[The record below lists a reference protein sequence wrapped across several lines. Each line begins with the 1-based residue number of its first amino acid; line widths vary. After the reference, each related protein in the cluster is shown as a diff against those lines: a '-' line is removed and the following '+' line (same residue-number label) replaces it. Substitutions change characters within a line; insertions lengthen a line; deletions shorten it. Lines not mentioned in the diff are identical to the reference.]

1 VARFDFSLMCLRY
14 SGTLHRPASYWAT
27 DIEELRLMKKK
38 WFLACACVL
47 PAFALADEVGHWY
60 VTPSFGGVSVDND
73 RPVEDK
79 DWLYGFAIGKHLT
92 PAWSAELNVNGAQV
106 GGGPLRSDL
115 SLYGNSLDLLRV
127 FNRDGV
133 FSPYIGIGAGVLE
146 NDFSPGSN
154 ATDFMAQAG
163 LGAFVQLWEN
173 SSGSTTLSLRPDLK
187 ARWDDT
193 GAQGYLHDFIATLGF
208 QLSFGAGR
216 APPPAPT
223 EPPPPPPP
231 PPAQTAPAPPPPP
244 VAAAADSDKDGVIDD
259 NDACPGTPPGVA
271 VDARGCPQKG
281 SITLEGVTFDVN
293 SANLTGPSLPVLTE
307 IAEGLKKY
315 PRLKVELQGHTD
327 NSGADAYNLTL
338 SQKRANAVREYLLQ
352 QGVPSSQL
360 TARGYGESQPIDS
373 NTTAEG
379 RAKNRR
385 VVMFVLENPGDVQVQ
400 GEGQVQ
406 P

>member
-1 VARFDFSLMCLRY
+1 
-14 SGTLHRPASYWAT
+14 
-27 DIEELRLMKKK
+27 MKKK
-38 WFLACACVL
+38 WFLACICAL
-47 PAFALADEVGHWY
+47 PTLALADEAGHWY

-79 DWLYGFAIGKHLT
+79 DWLYGFAIGKHLS

-115 SLYGNSLDLLRV
+115 SLYGGSLDLLRV

-146 NDFSPGSN
+146 NDFSPGPN

-163 LGAFVQLWEN
+163 VGAFVQLWEN

-193 GAQGYLHDFIATLGF
+193 GAQGYLHDFIATLGL
-208 QLSFGAGR
+208 QLSFGAGSP
-216 APPPAPT
+216 PPPAPA

-244 VAAAADSDKDGVIDD
+244 VAAAADTDKDGVIDD
-259 NDACPGTPPGVA
+259 NDGCPGTPPGVA

-293 SANLTGPSLPVLTE
+293 SANLTSQSLPVLTE

-338 SQKRANAVREYLLQ
+338 SQKRASAVRDYLLQ
-352 QGVPSSQL
+352 QGVPGSQL
-360 TARGYGESQPIDS
+360 TARGYGESQPVDS
-373 NTTAEG
+373 NATAEG